1 MSEPV
6 HPWVAQYRQRIVDQ
20 QLPDCR
26 WQRSTDISDQTL
38 HQLWHSQLCSRLL
51 DLQSRLLQAKGQSF
65 YTIGSA
71 GHEGNVAIAAALRV
85 TDPAFLHY
93 RSGAFFIE
101 RSKQLPGSTPLY
113 DMMLS
118 FCASSDDPIS
128 GGRHKV
134 LGSLALNIPPQTST
148 IASQIPKAVGAA
160 FAIDLSRRLHL
171 DGNWPTDAIVMCSFG
186 DASANH
192 STAQGAI
199 NSACWAAY
207 QQVPVPVLFVCE
219 DNGLGISTPTPS
231 GWIEQDLA
239 ERPALKYFAADS
251 RDLAQT
257 YAVARRAADYVRT
270 TRKPAILHLST
281 VRLFGHA
288 GADAESAYRTKAQ
301 IESELELDPILA
313 STALILA
320 KGILTPAQLLQQ
332 LDSLQLQIARVAA
345 IASQRPKLTTAAQ
358 IMASIA
364 PLKPEISQPL
374 LPADAARQQ
383 LFAFDQHNTGKPQ
396 HLAKLLNWALH
407 DILAQYDNAL
417 VFGEDVGKKGG
428 VYGVTQH
435 LVHAFSSNRVIN
447 TLLDEQSILG
457 LAIGLAQQGFI
468 SIPEIQFLAYVHN
481 AEDQIRGEAATLPF
495 FSNGQYHN
503 AMVIRIAGLA
513 YQRGFGGHFHNDNSF
528 AVFRDIPGV
537 VLLCPSNG
545 RDAVLLLRQAVALAH
560 QQKRLVILLEPIAL
574 YMTRDLLN
582 PGDSLWLNDY
592 PSVHTELPVLGAPAV
607 FGEGEQLA
615 IISYGNG
622 YYLSRQAEFELQ
634 AQGHQIRVLDLRCLV
649 PLHTEQI
656 IEALGGCDKVLIVDE
671 CRRRG
676 SLSEE
681 LFTALHEAR
690 PGVFD
695 VRRLC
700 AEDSFIPLGSAAY
713 AVLPSKQQIV
723 QQALALLTLNDNSN
737 TTGLTL
743 VGDVQ

>member
-1 MSEPV
+1 MSEAV
-6 HPWVAQYRQRIVDQ
+6 HPWVNEYRARLSSGK
-20 QLPDCR
+20 LPAHSSSHNIDFA
-26 WQRSTDISDQTL
+26 TL
-38 HQLWHSQLCSRLL
+38 YQLWHSQLCSRLL

-71 GHEGNVAIAAALRV
+71 GHEGNAAVAAALRL

-113 DMMLS
+113 DMLLS

-148 IASQIPKAVGAA
+148 IASQLPKAVGTA
-160 FAIDLSRRLHL
+160 FAVDLAKRLGL
-171 DGNWPTDAIVMCSFG
+171 DGQWPTDAIVLCSFG

-239 ERPALKYFAADS
+239 DRPALKYFAADS

-257 YAVARRAADYVRT
+257 YHVARRAADYVRSK
-270 TRKPAILHLST
+270 RKPAVLHLST

-288 GADAESAYRTKAQ
+288 GADAEAAYRTKAQ
-301 IESELELDPILA
+301 IEAELELDPLLS
-313 STALILA
+313 STAALLA
-320 KGILTPAQLLQQ
+320 NGDITAEQLLAQLNALVA
-332 LDSLQLQIARVAA
+332 QIARVAA
-345 IASQRPKLTTAAQ
+345 VASNQPKLTTAAQ
-358 IMASIA
+358 VMASIA
-364 PLKPEISQPL
+364 PQRAAVPVPE
-374 LPADAARQQ
+374 LPDVKARQQ
-383 LFAFDQHNTGKPQ
+383 LFAFDQHNIGKKQ

-407 DILAQYDNAL
+407 DVLAQYNNTV

-435 LVHAFSSNRVIN
+435 LVHAFGSNRVIN

-457 LAIGLAQQGFI
+457 MAIGLSQQGFI
-468 SIPEIQFLAYVHN
+468 AIPEIQFLAYVHN

-537 VLLCPSNG
+537 ILFCPSNG
-545 RDAVLLLRQAVALAH
+545 YDAALLLRQAVALAY
-560 QQKRLVILLEPIAL
+560 QQKRLVIFLEPIAL
-574 YMTRDLLN
+574 YMTRDLAVA
-582 PGDSLWLNDY
+582 GDGLWLHDY
-592 PSVHTELPVLGAPAV
+592 PTPDTPLPELGEPAV
-607 FGEGEQLA
+607 YGDGDELA

-622 YYLSRQAEFELQ
+622 YYLSRQAGQELA
-634 AQGHQIRVLDLRCLV
+634 AQGYQIRLLDLRTLV
-649 PLHTEQI
+649 PLHTELI
-656 IEALGGCDKVLIVDE
+656 VKALEGCRKVLIVDE

-681 LFTALHEAR
+681 LFTALHEAK
-690 PGVFD
+690 PGHFSIS
-695 VRRLC
+695 RLC
-700 AEDSFIPLGSAAY
+700 AEDSFIPLGAAAY

-723 QQALALLTLNDNSN
+723 QQALGLLTVATEQVML
-737 TTGLTL
+737 
-743 VGDVQ
+743 